1 MENKILSMLGLAR
14 RANKV
19 ILGLDNIIKYKARC
33 KILVLA
39 ADASDRTK
47 RNATDLEL
55 ETISL
60 QLTKAEIGR
69 ALGCEGVAVLGVTDS
84 EFANAVRKLS
94 QD

>member
-1 MENKILSMLGLAR
+1 MLGLAR

-47 RNATDLEL
+47 RNATDLD
-55 ETISL
+55 
-60 QLTKAEIGR
+60 
-69 ALGCEGVAVLGVTDS
+69 LGVTDS

>member
-69 ALGCEGVAVLGVTDS
+69 ALGCERVAVLGVTDS